1 MVYSRLGESK
11 EHELAIGGLV
21 VREVEVLQ
29 VGVFAEPSQQEEGL
43 AGEMAGAVHGRHN
56 GGAALPV
63 PPPPPGNQHE
73 GTVGRV
79 ATSTQ
84 LYNQDTNVFLFI
96 KKKNQVNG
104 KESGN

>member
-11 EHELAIGGLV
+11 EHELAVRGLV
-21 VREVEVLQ
+21 VWQVEGLK
-29 VGVFAEPSQQEEGL
+29 VGVLAEPSQQKEGL
-43 AGEMAGAVHGRHN
+43 AGEVAGAVHGRHN

-63 PPPPPGNQHE
+63 KPTLPGNQQE

-84 LYNQDTNVFLFI
+84 LYNKDKDVTYYF
-96 KKKNQVNG
+96 
-104 KESGN
+104 